1 MDGILNIYKES
12 GYTSH
17 DVVAKLR
24 GILHTKKIGHTG
36 TLDPMAEGVLPVCV
50 GKATKLCELYSD
62 HDKVYEARMLL
73 GKKYDTLDITGVI
86 QEEHEVTATVDDLKK
101 AIASFV
107 GGYEQIPPMYSAKK
121 IGGRKLY
128 DIARSGQTV
137 ERKPVFVKI
146 YDIELLSAPIPYA
159 VIRVSC
165 GKGTYIRSLIDD
177 IGARLGCGAAMAGL
191 VRTRV
196 GNFGI
201 DNAHRLSDIEAAMA
215 DNKISD
221 VIINLETVFD
231 DLDSLHAD
239 ESMSRLVRNGNIIP
253 GGYVRSVAPDIMRR
267 ATDGTR
273 IRVYDCGGSFT
284 GVYEYKISDD
294 IFKPYR
300 IFLP

>member
-86 QEEHEVTATVDDLKK
+86 QEEHEVTSTVDDLKK

-177 IGARLGCGAAMAGL
+177 IGVPQWQAWSGHGSEIL
-191 VRTRV
+191 V
-196 GNFGI
+196 
-201 DNAHRLSDIEAAMA
+201 
-215 DNKISD
+215 
-221 VIINLETVFD
+221 
-231 DLDSLHAD
+231 
-239 ESMSRLVRNGNIIP
+239 
-253 GGYVRSVAPDIMRR
+253 
-267 ATDGTR
+267 
-273 IRVYDCGGSFT
+273 
-284 GVYEYKISDD
+284 
-294 IFKPYR
+294 
-300 IFLP
+300 